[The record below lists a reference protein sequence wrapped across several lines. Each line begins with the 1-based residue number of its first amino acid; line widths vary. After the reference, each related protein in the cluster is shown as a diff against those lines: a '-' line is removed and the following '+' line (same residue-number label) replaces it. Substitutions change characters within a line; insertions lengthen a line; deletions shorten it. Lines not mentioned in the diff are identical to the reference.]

1 MHHDQ
6 FLGKVQAAAR
16 LPDRGEAERATRAT
30 LETLGERIPNGLAE
44 NLAAQLP
51 HEIGEHLRRAAKA
64 TRSRNGERFD
74 KLEFIARVAAR
85 AGVNETRGA
94 ALCHAV
100 SEVVDEATGGMI
112 GTKVAQSLPHDIAAL
127 LMSGLSASV

>member
-6 FLGKVQAAAR
+6 FLGKVQSAGR
-16 LPDRGEAERATRAT
+16 LADRGAAERATRAT
-30 LETLGERIPNGLAE
+30 LETLGERIPEGLAD

-51 HEIGEHLRRAAKA
+51 HEIGEHLRR
-64 TRSRNGERFD
+64 TEVWSGLGSGQRFD

-85 AGVNETRGA
+85 AGVNETKAA

-100 SEVVDEATGGMI
+100 VQVVDEATGGMVRH
-112 GTKVAQSLPHDIAAL
+112 KVLHSLPDDIGAL